1 MLLSCGYCHGFP
13 GGVSY
18 LPFSLEKHCQSF
30 FLQDGTPVAIVAVEA
45 SGSTHSDMLSR
56 RDVGVAGL
64 NFALGTALWRHN
76 PQTLDLAYL
85 SARFRGS
92 LYIRGVCS
100 IRAVFRTCSSA

>member
-1 MLLSCGYCHGFP
+1 MQ
-13 GGVSY
+13 
-18 LPFSLEKHCQSF
+18 FSLQKHCQSF
-30 FLQDGTPVAIVAVEA
+30 FLQDGTPVAIVTVEA

-85 SARFRGS
+85 SARFGGS
-92 LYIRGVCS
+92 LYIRGMWILTLVFTPS
-100 IRAVFRTCSSA
+100 ILTLSHRRSCCPDGRI